1 MVHERVE
8 RRISDDIEANPSWSM
23 IYGRRKVGKTYLV
36 DKFVSHDVFFTVR
49 VDRSIN
55 ARGIDVPNVGD
66 LNAFVR
72 IVTRLLEED
81 KTVVIDEF
89 QRLPM
94 VVMEDISRAHPNG
107 RLILTG
113 SSMRVVER
121 YTGRNSPLLAL
132 VRPFRLGLIRPSDIL
147 VSLADRMSPEK
158 ALSTAPILRDPWTI
172 PYSTSSNLL
181 KDTIAVLPTVVPGLI
196 GEIFTEDERTLT
208 ATYSAILSMLGSG
221 VTDHHRI
228 ADTLYQRK
236 MIGSGSSSHVI
247 PYMRNMV
254 DMGLLERTRVYKR
267 KKDVY
272 SIPSIPIRMYYYL
285 DSRYDI
291 SDRSVDYREVSPA
304 AEGLLRTGIE
314 EFVGDLLAQ
323 LVGGR
328 KQVLKDSDRE
338 IDVLIV
344 FMKRLA
350 MVGEVKWGKA
360 TRRDIDNFLSK
371 VEGMRCRKV
380 FVCRRRIESD
390 EVEVLTPKDLVV
402 MAREHMKR
410 ATEHLK

>member
-1 MVHERVE
+1 MVHERVV
-8 RRISDDIEANPSWSM
+8 RHISKDIEANPGWSL
-23 IYGRRKVGKTYLV
+23 IFGRRKVGKTFLV
-36 DKFVSHDVFFTVR
+36 DNFVSHDVYFTVR
-49 VDRSIN
+49 VDRSIS
-55 ARGIDVPNVGD
+55 ARGIEVPVIGD
-66 LNAFVR
+66 LDAFTKVV
-72 IVTRLLEED
+72 IDLLELG

-132 VRPFRLGLIRPSDIL
+132 VRPFKLDLIRPTDIL
-147 VSLADRMSPEK
+147 VSLAQRMSSEK
-158 ALSTAPILRDPWTI
+158 ALSSAPILRDPWTI
-172 PYSTSSNLL
+172 PYNTSSNLL
-181 KDTIAVLPTVVPGLI
+181 KDTIAMLPTVVPGLI

-208 ATYSAILSMLGSG
+208 ATYSAILSMMGSG
-221 VTDHHRI
+221 ITDHHRI
-228 ADTLYQRK
+228 ADTLYRRK

-247 PYMRNMV
+247 PYMKNMV
-254 DMGLLERTRVYKR
+254 DMGLLERTQVYKR

-272 SIPSIPIRMYYYL
+272 SIPSIPIRLFYYL

-291 SDRSVDYREVSPA
+291 SDRAVDYREISPA
-304 AEGLLRTGIE
+304 AEGILRTGIE

-323 LVGGR
+323 VVGGR
-328 KQVLKDSDRE
+328 KQVLKEAKRE

-344 FMKRLA
+344 FRKRVAL
-350 MVGEVKWGKA
+350 VGEVKWGKA
-360 TRRDIDNFLSK
+360 TKGDISNFLSK

-380 FVCRRRIESD
+380 FVSRSPVDSD
-390 EVEVLTPKDLVV
+390 EVEVLAPDDLVN
-402 MAREHMKR
+402 MAK
-410 ATEHLK
+410 EHLGSR

>member
-1 MVHERVE
+1 MVHKRVE

-36 DKFVSHDVFFTVR
+36 DNFVSHDVFFTVR
-49 VDRSIN
+49 VDRSIS
-55 ARGIDVPNVGD
+55 ARGIDVPIISD
-66 LNAFVR
+66 LDAFTP
-72 IVTRLLEED
+72 IVTRLLDQD

-132 VRPFRLGLIRPSDIL
+132 VRPFKLDLIRPSDIL
-147 VSLADRMSPEK
+147 VSLADCMPPEK
-158 ALSTAPILRDPWTI
+158 ALSSTPILRDPWTI
-172 PYSTSSNLL
+172 PYNTSSNLL
-181 KDTIAVLPTVVPGLI
+181 RDTIAVLPTVVPGLI

-208 ATYSAILSMLGSG
+208 ATYSAILSMIGSG
-221 VTDHHRI
+221 VTDHHKI
-228 ADTLYQRK
+228 ADTLYRRK

-254 DMGLLERTRVYKR
+254 GMGLLERTQVYKR

-272 SIPSIPIRMYYYL
+272 SIPSIPIRMFYYL

-291 SDRSVDYREVSPA
+291 SDRAVDYREVSTA

-323 LVGGR
+323 VVGGR
-328 KQVLKDSDRE
+328 KQVLKEAKRE

-344 FMKRLA
+344 FRKRLA
-350 MVGEVKWGKA
+350 LVGEVKWGKA
-360 TRRDIDNFLSK
+360 TRRDISNFLMK

-380 FVCRRRIESD
+380 FVSRSPIESD
-390 EVEVLTPKDLVV
+390 EVEVLTPDDLVE
-402 MAREHMKR
+402 MAREHLVTR
-410 ATEHLK
+410 

>member
-1 MVHERVE
+1 MVHEPVE
-8 RRISDDIEANPSWSM
+8 RRISNDIEANPSWSM

-36 DKFVSHDVFFTVR
+36 DNFVTHDVFFTVR
-49 VDRSIN
+49 VDRSIT
-55 ARGIDVPNVGD
+55 ARGIDVPIVGD
-66 LNAFVR
+66 LDTFAR
-72 IVTRLLEED
+72 IVTRLLDEN

-132 VRPFRLGLIRPSDIL
+132 VRPFKLDQIRSSDIL
-147 VSLADRMSPEK
+147 VSLADRMSPER
-158 ALSTAPILRDPWTI
+158 ALSSAPILRDPWTI
-172 PYSTSSNLL
+172 PYNTSRNLL
-181 KDTIAVLPTVVPGLI
+181 KDTVAVLPMVVPGLI

-221 VTDHHRI
+221 VSDHHRI
-228 ADTLYQRK
+228 ADILYQRK

-247 PYMRNMV
+247 PYMKNMV
-254 DMGLLERTRVYKR
+254 DMGLLERTQVYKR

-291 SDRSVDYREVSPA
+291 SDRPVDYREVSPA

-323 LVGGR
+323 VVGGR
-328 KQVLKDSDRE
+328 KQVLKEAERD

-344 FMKRLA
+344 FRKKLA
-350 MVGEVKWGKA
+350 MVGEIKWGKA
-360 TRRDIDNFLSK
+360 SRRDIDNFLEK

-380 FVCRRRIESD
+380 FVSKSPIESD
-390 EVEVLTPKDLVV
+390 EVEVMTPKDLVE
-402 MAREHMKR
+402 MAREHLDK
-410 ATEHLK
+410 H

>member
-1 MVHERVE
+1 MVHERVA
-8 RRISDDIEANPSWSM
+8 RRISNDIESNPSWSL
-23 IYGRRKVGKTYLV
+23 IFGRRKVGKTYLV
-36 DKFVSHDVFFTVR
+36 DNFVAHDVFLTVR
-49 VDRSIN
+49 VDRSIS
-55 ARGIDVPNVGD
+55 ARGIDTPYIGD
-66 LNAFVR
+66 LESLTR
-72 IVTRLLEED
+72 IVTNLLNED

-94 VVMEDISRAHPNG
+94 VVIEDISRAHPNG

-132 VRPFRLGLIRPSDIL
+132 VRPFKLDLIRPADIL
-147 VSLADRMSPEK
+147 VSLAEHMSPEK
-158 ALSTAPILRDPWTI
+158 AVSSAPILRDPWTI
-172 PYSTSSNLL
+172 PYNKSRNLL
-181 KDTIAVLPTVVPGLI
+181 KDTIAILPMVVPGLI

-208 ATYSAILSMLGSG
+208 ATYSAILSMIGSG

-236 MIGSGSSSHVI
+236 IISSGSSANVI

-254 DMGLLERTRVYKR
+254 DMGLLERTQVYKR

-272 SIPSIPIRMYYYL
+272 GIPSIPIRMFYYL

-291 SDRSVDYREVSPA
+291 SDRAVDFKEVKPA
-304 AEGLLRTGIE
+304 ADSILRTGIE
-314 EFVGDLLAQ
+314 EFIGDLLAQ
-323 LVGGR
+323 VVGGR
-328 KQVLKDSDRE
+328 KQVLKEAKRE

-344 FMKRLA
+344 FRKRLA
-350 MVGEVKWGKA
+350 LVGEVKWGNA
-360 TRRDIDNFLSK
+360 TKGDISAFLSK

-380 FVCRRRIESD
+380 FVSRLPIETD
-390 EVEVLTPKDLVV
+390 EVEVLTPKDLVD
-402 MAREHMKR
+402 MAREH
-410 ATEHLK
+410 LGSG